1 LQDIALQRA
10 QAEESV
16 YARQQDMEDR
26 AAAIRAETLAK
37 YGPEE
42 EKTKTTEDNQTGD
55 EAAKAAAAAE
65 AKRKAE
71 EEAAKRAAG
80 IAQVKAMRRAEF

>member
-1 LQDIALQRA
+1 MQRA

-16 YARQQDMEDR
+16 YARQRDMEDR

-42 EKTKTTEDNQTGD
+42 DKQTEN